1 VSAAAVFKEALHA
14 PPKTGIISNF
24 APDGGNAALRCAFF
38 PSLRK
43 FSRTI
48 PNRPGLSPA
57 VLKTHEN
64 PRPTA
69 MNAPVTPPVPA
80 YKHTPLFPLGKD
92 KTPYR
97 KLDVAGVR
105 TEKVLGREVLVVP
118 AEALKRLAEEAY
130 NDINH
135 YLRPGHL
142 QQLRNILE
150 DKEASDNDKFV
161 AFDFLKNANIA
172 AGGTLPMCQDTGTCI
187 IMGKRGRN
195 VWVEG
200 DDEAALAEGARDS
213 YLKKNLRYSQ
223 LAPISMFEE
232 KNTKSNM
239 PAQVELYAD
248 GDDEYKF
255 LFVAKGGGSA
265 NKTFLFQATPSI
277 LTRDRLTAF
286 LKEKVLTLGTAACPP
301 YHLAIVIGGTSAE
314 LNLKT
319 VKLASCRYYDN
330 LPTHGSEDGHAFRDL
345 EMEQEVLKMTQSLG
359 VGAQFGGKY
368 FCHDVRVIRLP
379 RHGASLPIGLGV
391 SCSADRQAMGKI
403 TRDGVFLEALEH
415 NPAQYLP
422 DIDEATLGGPVVQI
436 NLNQPMDQIRKTLAQ
451 YPIKTRLSLTGTMIV
466 ARDLA
471 HGKLRERLEQGK
483 GLPDYFKNHPIY
495 YAGPAKTPAGY
506 ASGSFGPTTAGRMDS
521 YIDQFQAAGGSLVMV
536 AKGNRS
542 SAVREACKT
551 YGGFYLGSIGGAAA
565 NLAEHCIKKVET
577 IEFHELGMEAIWRIE
592 VENFPAFIIIDDKGN
607 DFFQALNLG

>member
-1 VSAAAVFKEALHA
+1 
-14 PPKTGIISNF
+14 
-24 APDGGNAALRCAFF
+24 
-38 PSLRK
+38 
-43 FSRTI
+43 
-48 PNRPGLSPA
+48 
-57 VLKTHEN
+57 
-64 PRPTA
+64 
-69 MNAPVTPPVPA
+69 MNAPVTRPIPA
-80 YKHTPLFPLGKD
+80 YRHTPLFPLGKD
-92 KTPYR
+92 NTPYR
-97 KLDVAGVR
+97 KLDVSGVR
-105 TEKVLGREVLVVP
+105 TETVLGRDVLVVP
-118 AEALKRLAEEAY
+118 AEALKVLAEEAY
-130 NDINH
+130 SDINH

-142 QQLRNILE
+142 QQLRNIL
-150 DKEASDNDKFV
+150 DDAEASDNDKFV
-161 AFDFLKNANIA
+161 AYDFLKNANIA

-200 DDEAALAEGARDS
+200 DDEAALAEGARNS

-223 LAPISMFEE
+223 LAPLSMFEE
-232 KNTKSNM
+232 TNTKSNM

-248 GDDEYKF
+248 GDDDYKF

-277 LTRDRLTAF
+277 LTRDRMLAF

-330 LPTHGSEDGHAFRDL
+330 LPTKGSEDGHAFRDL

-403 TRDGVFLEALEH
+403 TKDGVFLEQLEH

-422 DIDEATLGGPVVQI
+422 DIDESTLGGAVVQI
-436 NLNQPMDQIRKTLAQ
+436 DLNQPMDEIRKTLSQ
-451 YPIKTRLSLTGTMIV
+451 YPIKTRLSLTGTMVV

-483 GLPDYFKNHPIY
+483 GLPDYFKNHPVY

-506 ASGSFGPTTAGRMDS
+506 ASGAFGPTTAGRMDS
-521 YIDQFQAAGGSLVMV
+521 YIDQFQAAGGSLITV

-542 SAVREACKT
+542 SAVREACKKH
-551 YGGFYLGSIGGAAA
+551 GGFYLGSIGGAAA